1 MLRLVLM
8 DWSWLDGMIKKFGFQ
23 QVDDIRGMFRFVG
36 ALVCGLHPSKITVSD
51 GAVDFTYTVEDKE
64 VKRSYALERSDGKIV
79 AFTNPDGTRTEVLR
93 NG

>member
-1 MLRLVLM
+1 ML
-8 DWSWLDGMIKKFGFQ
+8 KKYGFE

-36 ALVCGLHPSKITVSD
+36 ALVCGLHPSKISVSD
-51 GAVDFTYTVEDKE
+51 GAVDFTYTVENNE
-64 VKRSYALERSDGKIV
+64 VTRSYALERSDGKIT

>member
-1 MLRLVLM
+1 MLENAIMRGFRRIACGFWRFDGVLL
-8 DWSWLDGMIKKFGFQ
+8 S
-23 QVDDIRGMFRFVG
+23 
-36 ALVCGLHPSKITVSD
+36 GLHPSKISVSD
-51 GAVDFTYTVEDKE
+51 GAVDFTYAVEDKE

>member
-1 MLRLVLM
+1 M

-36 ALVCGLHPSKITVSD
+36 AVVCGLHPSSIAISD
-51 GAVDFTYTVEDKE
+51 GAIDFAYGNVT
-64 VKRSYALERSDGKIV
+64 RSYALERSDGKIV
-79 AFTNPDGTRTEVLR
+79 AFTNPDGTRTEVVR